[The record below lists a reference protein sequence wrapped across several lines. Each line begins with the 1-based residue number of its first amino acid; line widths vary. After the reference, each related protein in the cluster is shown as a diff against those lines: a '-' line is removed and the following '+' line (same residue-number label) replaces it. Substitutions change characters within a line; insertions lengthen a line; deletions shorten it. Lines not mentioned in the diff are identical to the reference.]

1 MKSFFTNFSNTLY
14 ELENMFTHYSLTN
27 AGYKGEDGGVPI
39 QIVYLG
45 GDNYVKKMYSWGDR
59 IIMIMEFSEEGVF
72 ITPIKKDEDNG

>member
-1 MKSFFTNFSNTLY
+1 MKTFFTNFSDTLNLF
-14 ELENMFTHYSLTN
+14 EDIFTHYSLTN

-59 IIMIMEFSEEGVF
+59 IIMIIEFSEEGVF
-72 ITPIKKDEDNG
+72 ITPIKKDKDNG